1 MGQHPVIPP
10 TRQSTLKKMKVT
22 IKIIILIVAIA
33 LAIGGVMFYAKTQ
46 VAPPMATKAVN
57 QYAKQ
62 IDNRCNAMANA
73 DQAGMD
79 SILPD
84 ALSKIRIYATEGKV
98 EDGAANAAIDK
109 LLAIYAPA
117 FLDSAFGKF
126 RQSVW
131 RADDHSRMLAVVAKL
146 RGVKHID
153 HSSALKRS
161 TADSLALI
169 VNIIGN
175 YKQAC
180 AVSRASGFRGIAAA
194 RSTIDRARQL
204 ANDPYLS
211 NCTNLMNALNGV
223 RPRIAAAHYNYAASM
238 VEKLANYR
246 FVTQQYYENSLV
258 PTVERAVN
266 QYDEQAKALYGSKRS
281 TDNLWNRARNYYDE
295 ATNYYNY

>member
-1 MGQHPVIPP
+1 
-10 TRQSTLKKMKVT
+10 MKVT

-62 IDNRCNAMANA
+62 IDNCCNAMANA
-73 DQAGMD
+73 DLAGMD
-79 SILPD
+79 SIMTD
-84 ALSKIRIYATEGKV
+84 AQSKIRIYATEGKV
-98 EDGAANAAIDK
+98 EDEAANAAIDK

-117 FLDSAFGKF
+117 FLDNAFGKF

-131 RADDHSRMLAVVAKL
+131 HTDDHSHMLAVVAKL
-146 RGVKHID
+146 RGIKHID

-223 RPRIAAAHYNYAASM
+223 RPRIAAAHYNYAAGM

-281 TDNLWNRARNYYDE
+281 TDNLWNRARYYYDE